1 MNEPISRYVRR
12 RSPNFGETFGM
23 VRGSNRTMRVVMG
36 QTTSDR
42 GTGADPMDD
51 DDCGHLQCP
60 FCHAYQV
67 ERLYIGSLHIDSC
80 TCEACGARWD
90 EDIETGRYRGR
101 GSIESVIV
109 PRQH

>member
-1 MNEPISRYVRR
+1 
-12 RSPNFGETFGM
+12 
-23 VRGSNRTMRVVMG
+23 MRVVMR
-36 QTTSDR
+36 QTRSDM
-42 GTGADPMDD
+42 GTGNERMDD

-67 ERLYIGSLHIDSC
+67 ERLYIGSLHVDSC

-101 GSIESVIV
+101 SSTESVIV
-109 PRQH
+109 PRHR

>member
-1 MNEPISRYVRR
+1 MYRCCKIHHI
-12 RSPNFGETFGM
+12 
-23 VRGSNRTMRVVMG
+23 
-36 QTTSDR
+36 QTSSKTTWQGGIHELDQNII
-42 GTGADPMDD
+42 A
-51 DDCGHLQCP
+51 L
-60 FCHAYQV
+60 
-67 ERLYIGSLHIDSC
+67 SLHIDSC

>member
-1 MNEPISRYVRR
+1 LGDSRL
-12 RSPNFGETFGM
+12 PNSGETFGR
-23 VRGSNRTMRVVMG
+23 VRGSNRRMRVVMR
-36 QTTSDR
+36 QTRSDR
-42 GTGADPMDD
+42 ETGNERMDD
-51 DDCGHLQCP
+51 DDSGHLQCP

-90 EDIETGRYRGR
+90 EDIDTGRYRGR

-109 PRQH
+109 PRTH